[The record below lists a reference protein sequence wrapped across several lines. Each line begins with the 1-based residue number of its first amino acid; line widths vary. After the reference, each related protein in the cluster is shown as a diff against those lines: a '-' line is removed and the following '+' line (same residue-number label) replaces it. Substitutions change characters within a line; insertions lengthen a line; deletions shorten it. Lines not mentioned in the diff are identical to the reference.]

1 MVDGIPGHDNTKP
14 LEAWRRRFASA
25 TTCIRGAKEC
35 KLGNLHPFQASNLP
49 TYPPKPPT
57 CRINERTWVMLLKA
71 AILHRLTPVC
81 WQPTAR
87 KASNL
92 PLLGPSQPFM
102 METYSPQSLRLACF
116 APNSP
121 LFIDHLQPP
130 KQSNLP
136 VLRRTH
142 PFISTTYNPQSNPTC
157 LFWAELTPI

>member
-1 MVDGIPGHDNTKP
+1 
-14 LEAWRRRFASA
+14 
-25 TTCIRGAKEC
+25 
-35 KLGNLHPFQASNLP
+35 
-49 TYPPKPPT
+49 
-57 CRINERTWVMLLKA
+57 MLLKA

-102 METYSPQSLRLACF
+102 METYNPQSLQLACF

-121 LFIDHLQPP
+121 RYIDHLQPP

-136 VLRRTH
+136 VLGRTY
-142 PFISTTYNPQSNPTC
+142 PNMSGGQNYLLLAMDMAKVGGVLSVVKVSTSMLCVRIWYR
-157 LFWAELTPI
+157 